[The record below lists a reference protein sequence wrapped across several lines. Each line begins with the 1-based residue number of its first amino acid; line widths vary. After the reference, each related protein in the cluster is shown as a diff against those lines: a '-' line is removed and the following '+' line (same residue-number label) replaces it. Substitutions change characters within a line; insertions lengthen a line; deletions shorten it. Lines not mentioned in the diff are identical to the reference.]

1 MESHIGAHTYIQS
14 RTRVNRAV
22 VGPFCSIA
30 SDVTIGLAAHPTHM
44 VSTSPA
50 FYDCTQP
57 LPHFFTRQPV
67 WQEAMTRTLVEADV
81 WIGEGARL
89 MAGVSVGVGAVI
101 GAGAVVTRDVP
112 PYAIVV
118 GVPARVIRHR
128 FDPSLCERLLASR
141 WWELDTAQLMSLA
154 PSFTD
159 PESFLAA
166 VEKPQC

>member
-1 MESHIGAHTYIQS
+1 
-14 RTRVNRAV
+14 
-22 VGPFCSIA
+22 
-30 SDVTIGLAAHPTHM
+30 
-44 VSTSPA
+44 
-50 FYDCTQP
+50 
-57 LPHFFTRQPV
+57 
-67 WQEAMTRTLVEADV
+67 
-81 WIGEGARL
+81 

-128 FDPSLCERLLASR
+128 FDPGLCGRLRATR
-141 WWELDTAQLMSLA
+141 WWELDPAQLMSLA

-159 PESFLAA
+159 PENFLAA